1 MQDLS
6 SKAKNSLIAG
16 SSMGGGNTIS
26 ETPWGK
32 LPESTSEATQDVDTH
47 GTPDI
52 DEGTSTDKYQTLTH
66 GDGYSPAPLT
76 WKKLK

>member
-6 SKAKNSLIAG
+6 KMAKGSLIAG
-16 SSMGGGNTIS
+16 ASMAGGNTIS
-26 ETPWGK
+26 EVPFGS
-32 LPESTSEATQDVDTH
+32 LEPSSSEATQDVDTH
-47 GTPDI
+47 GNPNI
-52 DEGTSTDKYQTLTH
+52 DEGTPTDKYQTLTH